1 MITQFRT
8 RILTL
13 LALVSANVSATGN
26 ANDVV
31 RQWQQWPI
39 VGQAT
44 LSWLWLD
51 IYSSQLRSPDGKYK
65 LEGDISPHPVALE
78 IRYLRDISSTQL
90 LEATEEQWQK
100 QGFSD
105 EKIASWMP
113 TLTAI
118 FPSVKTGE
126 KLIYVTDGTSGEF
139 VYISNSGEQKVV
151 GTIDDESLND
161 AFLAI
166 WLSPKTEY
174 QTLRQQLL
182 GMNR

>member
-100 QGFSD
+100 QGFID

-139 VYISNSGEQKVV
+139 VYISDSGEQKVV